1 MNQKSRRAT
10 DDVSFGVK
18 VAALWSVC
26 LLVIGVFLVAVVW
39 LLNSV
44 ALVTIAVTIG
54 IMICA
59 LLQPSVGWLASRGV
73 PQKLAAILVFVV
85 GIAMLALAL
94 WFVIYQIA
102 SSQTS
107 IGQQLSASMVSIRDW
122 LVNGPVHMSSE
133 EANKYTIHIGQT
145 IGKYKNDIISGAW
158 ANADTAL
165 GIVSGAV
172 FTLFAVLFVLLDNGK
187 MFGWF
192 VRFFPDDV
200 QGHVW
205 AGGVASW
212 RTLTAYMRSL
222 VLLAAVNAV
231 AMVPV
236 MMIAGL
242 PLVIP
247 LAVLLFLGSLVPM
260 IGVLVAGAMVVLI
273 ALVTKGITTA
283 IVVAIMLVLI
293 VQLFG
298 NLLNPVILGKAV
310 DIHPFAIL
318 IGVTGGSILAGIY
331 GAFVAVPLVAVIHN
345 SLRAVQHYNEG
356 QIDDLLAGH
365 EPEGLKEHPPPQ
377 VPHGQEHRLPDP
389 DSA

>member
-1 MNQKSRRAT
+1 MNQRPRRAS
-10 DDVSFGVK
+10 DDVSFGIK

-26 LLVIGVFLVAVVW
+26 LLAIIAFLAALVW
-39 LLNSV
+39 LLNSIS
-44 ALVTIAVTIG
+44 LVTITVAVA
-54 IMICA
+54 IMITA
-59 LLQPSVGWLASRGV
+59 LLQPAVAWLDRRGM
-73 PQKLAAILVFVV
+73 PHALAAILVYIV
-85 GIAMLALAL
+85 GIALLGLAL
-94 WFVIYQIA
+94 WFVISQIA
-102 SSQTS
+102 QSQTN
-107 IGQQLSASMVSIRDW
+107 IGQQLTASLTTIRDW
-122 LVNGPVHMSSE
+122 LVNGPIHMSSN
-133 EANKYTIHIGQT
+133 EADKYTIHLGQT
-145 IGKYKNDIISGAW
+145 IGQYKNQIASGAW
-158 ANADTAL
+158 ESANTAI
-165 GIVSGAV
+165 GIVSGGV

-192 VRFFPDDV
+192 VKFFPDDIE
-200 QGHVW
+200 GHVW
-205 AGGVASW
+205 AGGAAAW

-242 PLVIP
+242 PLVVP
-247 LAVLLFLGSLVPM
+247 LAVLLFIGSLVPM
-260 IGVLVAGAMVVLI
+260 VGVLVAGAVVVLI

-318 IGVTGGSILAGIY
+318 VGVTGGTLLAGVF
-331 GAFVAVPLVAVIHN
+331 GAFVAVPFIAVVN
-345 SLRAVQHYNEG
+345 NAMRAIREYNEG
-356 QIDDLLAGH
+356 EIDPLIAGH
-365 EPEGLKEHPPPQ
+365 LPQEIADHPPA

-389 DSA
+389 DTA

>member
-1 MNQKSRRAT
+1 MNQRPRRAS

-26 LLVIGVFLVAVVW
+26 LLAIIAFLVAMVW
-39 LLNSV
+39 LLNSIS
-44 ALVTIAVTIG
+44 LVTITVAIAV
-54 IMICA
+54 MITA
-59 LLQPSVGWLASRGV
+59 LLQPAVAWLDRRGLPHAV
-73 PQKLAAILVFVV
+73 AAVLVYVV
-85 GIAMLALAL
+85 GIALLGLAL
-94 WFVIYQIA
+94 WFVISQIA
-102 SSQTS
+102 KSQTN
-107 IGQQLSASMVSIRDW
+107 IGQQLTASLTTIRDW
-122 LVNGPVHMSSE
+122 LVNGPIHMSSK
-133 EANKYTIHIGQT
+133 EADKYTIHLGQT
-145 IGKYKNDIISGAW
+145 IGQYKNQIASGAW
-158 ANADTAL
+158 ESANTAI

-192 VRFFPDDV
+192 VRFFPDDTE
-200 QGHVW
+200 GHVW
-205 AGGVASW
+205 AGGAAAW

-222 VLLAAVNAV
+222 VLLAAVNAI

-242 PLVIP
+242 PLVVP
-247 LAVLLFLGSLVPM
+247 LAVLLFIGSLVPM
-260 IGVLVAGAMVVLI
+260 IGVLVAGAVVVMI

-318 IGVTGGSILAGIY
+318 VGVTGGTLLAGIF
-331 GAFVAVPLVAVIHN
+331 GAFVAVPFIAVVHNAIRAMREFNAGKIDPLIEGHVPAEVA
-345 SLRAVQHYNEG
+345 
-356 QIDDLLAGH
+356 
-365 EPEGLKEHPPPQ
+365 EHPPP
-377 VPHGQEHRLPDP
+377 VPHGQEHRLSDP
-389 DSA
+389 GPA